1 MIVGSGVLGFAVLG
15 ITLTIVQLWL
25 LNCLMAYSAYLGMT
39 SGAFSIAYV
48 AFIGLGAYA
57 AAILATEYGA
67 SMPENIVAAGLL
79 CAFVALVVVRPLER
93 LSGVYLAIAS
103 VGIVALFQIL
113 LFNLDGLTKGATGIQ
128 DVPLSAG
135 TWTLAATLVV
145 VALLLRQLEHSD
157 LGRAIRMTRLD
168 PIVAVSLGVNVRR
181 VRLWLFVASG
191 FVGGVAGAVRA
202 HYFGYVAPE
211 AYSFDL
217 VVLLLAM
224 VVIGGIGSWIG
235 PLVGAAI
242 FTLLPEWL
250 QGFGLW
256 RDLVTGALLLVIV
269 IATREGLVGAVR
281 YGWYT
286 FRRRLRHRTAKAP
299 IEPAPLEWSQERT
312 VTDTGAPEPRTLEPE
327 EL

>member
-1 MIVGSGVLGFAVLG
+1 MLG

-25 LNCLMAYSAYLGMT
+25 LNSLLAYSAYLGMT
-39 SGAFSIAYV
+39 SGSFSIAYV
-48 AFIGLGAYA
+48 AFIGVGGYTAG
-57 AAILATEYGA
+57 ILSTEHGWTF
-67 SMPENIVAAGLL
+67 PQNLVVAPVLTAV
-79 CAFVALVVVRPLER
+79 VALILVRPLER
-93 LSGVYLAIAS
+93 LSGVYLAVAS
-103 VGIVALFQIL
+103 VGIVALFQVL
-113 LFNLDGLTKGATGIQ
+113 LFNFEGLTKGASGIPRI
-128 DVPLSAG
+128 PLSVG
-135 TWTLAATLVV
+135 TWTLVTALALIALV
-145 VALLLRQLEHSD
+145 LRQLERSD

-181 VRLWLFVASG
+181 LRVWLFVASA
-191 FVGGVAGAVRA
+191 FVGGIAGVMRA
-202 HYFGYVAPE
+202 HYFGYVSPE

-217 VVLLLAM
+217 VIILLAM

-256 RDLVTGALLLVIV
+256 RDLITGALLLLIV

-281 YGWYT
+281 YGLYSL
-286 FRRRLRHRTAKAP
+286 RRRLQHRGVGSAEALAV
-299 IEPAPLEWSQERT
+299 APLDWSPEGA
-312 VTDTGAPEPRTLEPE
+312 VTKAEDPAAPKPRTLEPE